1 MDVRLASAA
10 SSVGGCAPSWKKI
23 SDRKI
28 HHEALGKD
36 NLLRKPPASLLFGVG
51 VGPGPRRA
59 CPHADRHGVASHDFH
74 LWDERTAHAH
84 VCGKIDCHPHYGTH
98 VPYERDRFSSG
109 PL

>member
-1 MDVRLASAA
+1 MEVRLASAA

-36 NLLRKPPASLLFGVG
+36 NLLRRPPASLLFGVG

-59 CPHADRHGVASHDFH
+59 CPHADRHGVASH
-74 LWDERTAHAH
+74 
-84 VCGKIDCHPHYGTH
+84 VCGKIDWHPHNGTH
-98 VPYERDRFSSG
+98 LPFQRVRSSSRWRCHASKD
-109 PL
+109 LYH